1 MRVVVSL
8 LLSVVVA
15 ALVLLT
21 AFKSAEPEAL
31 AAAGAATAPAVASDS
46 GNDDGNIINGRRLF
60 LRENCY
66 GCHGG
71 RAGGGMCPSLRNGID
86 EDDAEDA
93 IEDGTPNGMPAYKD
107 RLDGHEIEDIIAYL
121 KSLRSA
127 REPVFTHW
135 WERNPTQ

>member
-1 MRVVVSL
+1 MRVVMSL
-8 LLSVVVA
+8 LLSVAVA

-21 AFKSAEPEAL
+21 ALRSAEPTAL
-31 AAAGAATAPAVASDS
+31 AAGSAGASMAVAYDTDD
-46 GNDDGNIINGRRLF
+46 DDGDIINGRRLF

-71 RAGGGMCPSLRNGID
+71 RGGGGMCPSLRNGID

-93 IEDGTPNGMPAYKD
+93 IEEGTPNGMPAYED
-107 RLDGHEIEDIIAYL
+107 RLDDDEIEDLIAYL
-121 KSLRSA
+121 KSLRSP

-135 WERNPTQ
+135 WERRPTQ